1 MKGEFDLR
9 FWNGVSFVWEWERE
23 RVREEERAARFFG
36 GKNEE
41 TPTHIMR
48 TKFSSYPN
56 HVAGRGP

>member
-41 TPTHIMR
+41 TPNPH
-48 TKFSSYPN
+48 YED
-56 HVAGRGP
+56 